1 MVQILTASC
10 EVECRDSDPKVIG
23 NASPQL
29 PRAGSHLAGAH
40 VHVIRRK
47 IALSHI
53 AALLFRGTIANRLIR
68 VYRQC
73 RDSSN
78 IVLGL
83 LEEIVLCRA
92 RC

>member
-10 EVECRDSDPKVIG
+10 EVECRNPDPKVMG

-29 PRAGSHLAGAH
+29 PRAGSHLAEAH
-40 VHVIRRK
+40 AVRRK
-47 IALSHI
+47 TALSYV
-53 AALLFRGTIANRLIR
+53 ATPLFGGMIANRLIR
-68 VYRQC
+68 VYRQYQ
-73 RDSSN
+73 DSSN

>member
-10 EVECRDSDPKVIG
+10 EVECRDPDPKVIG

-29 PRAGSHLAGAH
+29 PRAGSHLAGARA
-40 VHVIRRK
+40 IRRK
-47 IALSHI
+47 TALSHV
-53 AALLFRGTIANRLIR
+53 AALLFRGMIANRLIR

-73 RDSSN
+73 QDSSN

>member
-10 EVECRDSDPKVIG
+10 EVECRDPDPKVIG

-29 PRAGSHLAGAH
+29 PRAGSHLVGI
-40 VHVIRRK
+40 IRRK
-47 IALSHI
+47 TALSHI
-53 AALLFRGTIANRLIR
+53 SALFFRGMIANRLVC
-68 VYRQC
+68 VYRQY

>member
-10 EVECRDSDPKVIG
+10 EVECRNPDPKVIG
-23 NASPQL
+23 KASPQL
-29 PRAGSHLAGAH
+29 PRATSHLAGI
-40 VHVIRRK
+40 IRRK
-47 IALSHI
+47 TAYSHI
-53 AALLFRGTIANRLIR
+53 AALLFRGMIANRLVR
-68 VYRQC
+68 VYRQYQ
-73 RDSSN
+73 DSSN

>member
-1 MVQILTASC
+1 MVQILAASC
-10 EVECRDSDPKVIG
+10 EVECRIPDLEAIG

-40 VHVIRRK
+40 VTRLKTI
-47 IALSHI
+47 LSHI
-53 AALLFRGTIANRLIR
+53 AALLFRGMIANRLIR
-68 VYRQC
+68 VYRQYQ
-73 RDSSN
+73 DSSN

>member
-1 MVQILTASC
+1 MVQILAASC
-10 EVECRDSDPKVIG
+10 EVECRIPDPKVIA

-29 PRAGSHLAGAH
+29 PRAGSHLAG
-40 VHVIRRK
+40 VHVTLK
-47 IALSHI
+47 TVLSHI
-53 AALLFRGTIANRLIR
+53 AALLFRGMIANRLIR
-68 VYRQC
+68 VYRQYQ
-73 RDSSN
+73 DSSN

>member
-10 EVECRDSDPKVIG
+10 EVECRNPDPKVVG
-23 NASPQL
+23 NTSPQL
-29 PRAGSHLAGAH
+29 PRVGSFLAGAH
-40 VHVIRRK
+40 AARRK
-47 IALSHI
+47 TALSYV
-53 AALLFRGTIANRLIR
+53 AAPLFRGMIANRLIR
-68 VYRQC
+68 VYRQYQ
-73 RDSSN
+73 DSSN

>member
-10 EVECRDSDPKVIG
+10 EVECKDPDPEVIG

-40 VHVIRRK
+40 TILRETV
-47 IALSHI
+47 LSHVV
-53 AALLFRGTIANRLIR
+53 AHFFRGMIANRLIR
-68 VYRQC
+68 VYHQYQ
-73 RDSSN
+73 DSSN

-83 LEEIVLCRA
+83 LEDIVLCRA

>member
-29 PRAGSHLAGAH
+29 PRAGSHSAGT
-40 VHVIRRK
+40 HVIRRK
-47 IALSHI
+47 IALSHV
-53 AALLFRGTIANRLIR
+53 AALHFGRTIANRLIR

>member
-10 EVECRDSDPKVIG
+10 EVECRDPEPKVTG

-29 PRAGSHLAGAH
+29 LRAGSYLAGARI
-40 VHVIRRK
+40 IRRK
-47 IALSHI
+47 TALSHV
-53 AALLFRGTIANRLIR
+53 AALLFRGTFANRLTR
-68 VYRQC
+68 VYRQYQH
-73 RDSSN
+73 SSN

>member
-1 MVQILTASC
+1 MVHILTASC
-10 EVECRDSDPKVIG
+10 EVECRGPNPKVLG

-29 PRAGSHLAGAH
+29 PRVGSHLAG
-40 VHVIRRK
+40 VHVIRRE
-47 IALSHI
+47 IVLSHI
-53 AALLFRGTIANRLIR
+53 AAHLFCGMIANRLIR
-68 VYRQC
+68 VYRQYQ
-73 RDSSN
+73 DSSN

>member
-10 EVECRDSDPKVIG
+10 EVECTDYSKVIG

-29 PRAGSHLAGAH
+29 PRAGSYLGIHAIG
-40 VHVIRRK
+40 RK
-47 IALSHI
+47 IALWHA
-53 AALLFRGTIANRLIR
+53 AALLFRGMIADKLIC
-68 VYRQC
+68 VCRQYQH
-73 RDSSN
+73 SSN

-83 LEEIVLCRA
+83 LEDIVLCRA

>member
-10 EVECRDSDPKVIG
+10 EVECRDPDPKVVG

-29 PRAGSHLAGAH
+29 PRAGFHLAGA
-40 VHVIRRK
+40 HVIRRK
-47 IALSHI
+47 IALLYA
-53 AALLFRGTIANRLIR
+53 AALLLRGMMANRLIR
-68 VYRQC
+68 VSRQYQ
-73 RDSSN
+73 DSSN

>member
-10 EVECRDSDPKVIG
+10 EVECRDPNPKVIG

-29 PRAGSHLAGAH
+29 PRAGAHLAG
-40 VHVIRRK
+40 VHIIRRETL
-47 IALSHI
+47 LSHI
-53 AALLFRGTIANRLIR
+53 ATQLFRGMIADRLIR
-68 VYRQC
+68 VYRQYQ
-73 RDSSN
+73 DSSN
-78 IVLGL
+78 IVLGF

>member
-10 EVECRDSDPKVIG
+10 EVECRDPDPEVIG

-29 PRAGSHLAGAH
+29 PRAGSHLAVG
-40 VHVIRRK
+40 HVIRRK
-47 IALSHI
+47 TAVSHA
-53 AALLFRGTIANRLIR
+53 AALLFRGTIANRLVR
-68 VYRQC
+68 VYRQYQ
-73 RDSSN
+73 DSSN